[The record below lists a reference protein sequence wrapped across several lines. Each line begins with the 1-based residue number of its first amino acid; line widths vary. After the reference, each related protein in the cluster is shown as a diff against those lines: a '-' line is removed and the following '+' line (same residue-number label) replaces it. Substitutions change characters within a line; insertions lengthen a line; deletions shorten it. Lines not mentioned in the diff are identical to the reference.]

1 MKNQVIEVLD
11 RAHGSKVIEYWKS
24 QGIDTLLMEGFNTK
38 SYNTKNRYYG
48 IINDTFGCFSIEA
61 VQNTSTE
68 IIELPNA
75 SVGEFTSEQMERAI
89 YLKSKGFGLED
100 RPFPK
105 PMLVS
110 MFPFGNSAYN
120 TQTRVVVAA
129 GNGYAVGVNNCESLD
144 DYIKLQNSNMLSY
157 TLWKYYQE
165 IPNKVIISKAEIAE
179 KFGVPF
185 DYIKIVD

>member
-24 QGIDTLLMEGFNTK
+24 QGVDTLLMEGFNTK
-38 SYNTKNRYYG
+38 SHNTKNRYYG
-48 IINDTFGCFSIEA
+48 IINDTFGCFSIETIKDT
-61 VQNTSTE
+61 NTE
-68 IIELPNA
+68 IIELPCDFAN
-75 SVGEFTSEQMERAI
+75 EFTSEQMERAI

-105 PMLVS
+105 LMIVS

-120 TQTRVVVAA
+120 TPTRVVVAA
-129 GNGYAVGVNNCESLD
+129 GDGYAVGVDYCESLD
-144 DYIKLQNSNMLSY
+144 DYIKRQKENKLSY

>member
-11 RAHGSKVIEYWKS
+11 KAYGSRVIEYWQSK
-24 QGIDTLLMEGFNTK
+24 GVDTRGMCGSFTK
-38 SYNTKNRYYG
+38 KDGESSRYYG
-48 IINDTFGCFSIEA
+48 VINDMFGCHSISFVRKHKA
-61 VQNTSTE
+61 E
-68 IIELPNA
+68 IIELPIEN
-75 SVGEFTSEQMERAI
+75 S
-89 YLKSKGFGLED
+89 

-105 PMLVS
+105 PMQVS

-120 TQTRVVVAA
+120 VQTRVVVAV

-144 DYIKLQNSNMLSY
+144 DYIKFQKANALSY
-157 TLWKYYQE
+157 TLWTYHQE

>member
-11 RAHGSKVIEYWKS
+11 RAHGGKVIEYWKS

-38 SYNTKNRYYG
+38 SHNTKNRYYG
-48 IINDTFGCFSIEA
+48 IINDTFGCFSIET
-61 VQNTSTE
+61 VRDTSTE

-75 SVGEFTSEQMERAI
+75 SVDELTSEQMKRAI

-100 RPFPK
+100 RSFPK

-110 MFPFGNSAYN
+110 MFPFGNLAYN
-120 TQTRVVVAA
+120 VQARVVVAA
-129 GNGYAVGVNNCESLD
+129 GRGYAVGVDCCESLD

-157 TLWKYYQE
+157 TLWRYYKE

>member
-24 QGIDTLLMEGFNTK
+24 KGVDTLLMEGFNTK
-38 SYNTKNRYYG
+38 SLNTKNRYYG
-48 IINDTFGCFSIEA
+48 IINDTFGCFSIETIKDT
-61 VQNTSTE
+61 NTE

-75 SVGEFTSEQMERAI
+75 SVDEFASEQMERAI

-129 GNGYAVGVNNCESLD
+129 GDGYAVGVDYCKSLD
-144 DYIKLQNSNMLSY
+144 DYIKRQKENTLSY
-157 TLWKYYQE
+157 TLWKYHQE

>member
-1 MKNQVIEVLD
+1 MKNQVIEVLNKE
-11 RAHGSKVIEYWKS
+11 HGKRVIEYWKS
-24 QGIDTLLMEGFNTK
+24 RGVDTLGMNGSFTK
-38 SYNTKNRYYG
+38 ENGADERYYG
-48 IINDTFGCFSIEA
+48 VIQNDFDCYTLKFVRKYNA
-61 VQNTSTE
+61 E
-68 IIELPNA
+68 IMELP
-75 SVGEFTSEQMERAI
+75 SVFPNELTSKQMGKAI
-89 YLKSKGFGLED
+89 NLMSKGIGLED

-144 DYIKLQNSNMLSY
+144 DYIKLQKANMLSY
-157 TLWKYYQE
+157 TLWKYHQE

>member
-1 MKNQVIEVLD
+1 MKNQVIEALD

-24 QGIDTLLMEGFNTK
+24 QGVDTLLMEGLNTK
-38 SYNTKNRYYG
+38 SHNTKNRYYG
-48 IINDTFGCFSIEA
+48 IINDTFGCFSIETIKDT
-61 VQNTSTE
+61 NTE
-68 IIELPNA
+68 IIELPCDFAN
-75 SVGEFTSEQMERAI
+75 EFTSEQMERAI

-165 IPNKVIISKAEIAE
+165 IPNKIIISKAEIAE

>member
-11 RAHGSKVIEYWKS
+11 KAYGSRVIEYWQSK
-24 QGIDTLLMEGFNTK
+24 GVDTRGMRGSFTK
-38 SYNTKNRYYG
+38 ENGESARYYG
-48 IINDTFGCFSIEA
+48 VINDNFDCYSIEFVYKHNA
-61 VQNTSTE
+61 E
-68 IIELPNA
+68 IIELPIEN
-75 SVGEFTSEQMERAI
+75 S
-89 YLKSKGFGLED
+89 

-105 PMLVS
+105 LMIVS

-129 GNGYAVGVNNCESLD
+129 GNGYAVGVDYCESLD
-144 DYIKLQNSNMLSY
+144 DYIKRQKENKLSY
-157 TLWKYYQE
+157 TLWKYHQE
-165 IPNKVIISKAEIAE
+165 IPNKIIISKAEIAE

>member
-11 RAHGSKVIEYWKS
+11 RAHGSRVIEYWKS
-24 QGIDTLLMEGFNTK
+24 KGVDTLLMEGFNTK
-38 SYNTKNRYYG
+38 SHNTKNRYYG
-48 IINDTFGCFSIEA
+48 VINDTFGCFSIEI
-61 VQNTSTE
+61 VKDTNTE
-68 IIELPNA
+68 IIELPND
-75 SVGEFTSEQMERAI
+75 SVNEFTSEKMEKSI

-120 TQTRVVVAA
+120 TQTRVVVSA
-129 GNGYAVGVNNCESLD
+129 GNGYAVGVDYCESLD
-144 DYIKLQNSNMLSY
+144 DYIKRQKENKLSY
-157 TLWKYYQE
+157 TLWKYHQE
-165 IPNKVIISKAEIAE
+165 IPNKIIISKAEIAE

>member
-1 MKNQVIEVLD
+1 MENKVIEVLNKE
-11 RAHGSKVIEYWKS
+11 HGKKVIEYWKS
-24 QGIDTLLMEGFNTK
+24 KGVNTRGLIG
-38 SYNTKNRYYG
+38 SSTKERRSETRYYG
-48 IINDTFGCFSIEA
+48 VINEYFGCYSINFVKDA
-61 VQNTSTE
+61 NAK
-68 IIELPNA
+68 IIELPDDFAN
-75 SVGEFTSEQMERAI
+75 EFTSKQTEKSIHLM
-89 YLKSKGFGLED
+89 SKGIELED

-110 MFPFGNSAYN
+110 MFPFGNSTYN
-120 TQTRVVVAA
+120 QTRIVVAA
-129 GNGYAVGVNNCESLD
+129 GDGYAVGVDYCESLD
-144 DYIKLQNSNMLSY
+144 DYIKRQKENTLSY

>member
-1 MKNQVIEVLD
+1 MKNQVIEALD

-24 QGIDTLLMEGFNTK
+24 QGVDTLLMEGLNTK
-38 SYNTKNRYYG
+38 SHNTKNRYYG
-48 IINDTFGCFSIEA
+48 IINDTFGCFSIETIKDT
-61 VQNTSTE
+61 NTE
-68 IIELPNA
+68 IIELPCDFAN
-75 SVGEFTSEQMERAI
+75 EFTSEQMERAI
-89 YLKSKGFGLED
+89 YLKSKGFGLEY

-120 TQTRVVVAA
+120 VQTRVVVSA

>member
-1 MKNQVIEVLD
+1 MKNQVIEALD
-11 RAHGSKVIEYWKS
+11 KAYGSRVIEYWQSK
-24 QGIDTLLMEGFNTK
+24 GVDTRGMCGLFTK
-38 SYNTKNRYYG
+38 KDGESARYYG
-48 IINDTFGCFSIEA
+48 VINDMFGCYSISFVRKHKA
-61 VQNTSTE
+61 E
-68 IIELPNA
+68 IIELPIEN
-75 SVGEFTSEQMERAI
+75 S
-89 YLKSKGFGLED
+89 

-105 PMLVS
+105 LMIVS

-144 DYIKLQNSNMLSY
+144 DYIKLQKENKLSY

>member
-1 MKNQVIEVLD
+1 MKNQVIEVLNKE
-11 RAHGSKVIEYWKS
+11 HGKKVIEYWKS
-24 QGIDTLLMEGFNTK
+24 IGVNTLGMSGSFTRENGADE
-38 SYNTKNRYYG
+38 RYYG
-48 IINDTFGCFSIEA
+48 VIQNDFDCYTLKFVRKYNA
-61 VQNTSTE
+61 E
-68 IIELPNA
+68 IIELPSIFPN
-75 SVGEFTSEQMERAI
+75 ELTSEQMWKAI
-89 YLKSKGFGLED
+89 NLMSKGIGLED

-144 DYIKLQNSNMLSY
+144 DYIKLQKANMLSY
-157 TLWKYYQE
+157 TLWKYHQE

>member
-1 MKNQVIEVLD
+1 MKNKVIEVLD
-11 RAHGSKVIEYWKS
+11 RAHGRKVIEYWKS
-24 QGIDTLLMEGFNTK
+24 QGIDTLLMEGLNTK
-38 SYNTKNRYYG
+38 SHNTKNRYYG
-48 IINDTFGCFSIEA
+48 IINDTFGCFSIET
-61 VQNTSTE
+61 VQDTSTE

-75 SVGEFTSEQMERAI
+75 SVDELTSEQMERAI

-129 GNGYAVGVNNCESLD
+129 GNGYAVGVDYCESLD
-144 DYIKLQNSNMLSY
+144 DYIKRQKENKLSY
-157 TLWKYYQE
+157 TLWKYHQE
-165 IPNKVIISKAEIAE
+165 IPNKIIISKAEIAE

>member
-1 MKNQVIEVLD
+1 MKNQVIEALD

-24 QGIDTLLMEGFNTK
+24 QGVDTLLMEGLNTK
-38 SYNTKNRYYG
+38 SHNTKNRYYG
-48 IINDTFGCFSIEA
+48 IINDTFGCFSIET
-61 VQNTSTE
+61 VQDTSTE

-75 SVGEFTSEQMERAI
+75 SVDELTSEQMERAI

-105 PMLVS
+105 LMLVS

-129 GNGYAVGVNNCESLD
+129 GNGYAVGVDNCESFD
-144 DYIKLQNSNMLSY
+144 NYIKLQKANMLSY
-157 TLWKYYQE
+157 TLWNYYQE

>member
-11 RAHGSKVIEYWKS
+11 RAHGSRVIEYWKS
-24 QGIDTLLMEGFNTK
+24 KGVDTLLMEGFNTK
-38 SYNTKNRYYG
+38 SLNTKNRYYG
-48 IINDTFGCFSIEA
+48 IINDTFGCFSIETIKDT
-61 VQNTSTE
+61 NTE
-68 IIELPNA
+68 IIELPND
-75 SVGEFTSEQMERAI
+75 SVDELTSEQMERAI

-105 PMLVS
+105 PMIVS

-129 GNGYAVGVNNCESLD
+129 GNGYAVGVDHCESLD
-144 DYIKLQNSNMLSY
+144 DYIKRQKENKLRY
-157 TLWKYYQE
+157 TLWKYHQE

>member
-1 MKNQVIEVLD
+1 MKNQVVEVLNKE
-11 RAHGSKVIEYWKS
+11 HGKKVIEYWKS
-24 QGIDTLLMEGFNTK
+24 KGVCTNSMCGTFTKEDGDTA
-38 SYNTKNRYYG
+38 RYYG
-48 IINDTFGCFSIEA
+48 VINGIFYNYLKESVVLYDA
-61 VQNTSTE
+61 E
-68 IIELPNA
+68 IIELPRD

-120 TQTRVVVAA
+120 VQTRVVVAA

-144 DYIKLQNSNMLSY
+144 DYIKLQNSIMLSY
-157 TLWKYYQE
+157 TLWKYYQ
-165 IPNKVIISKAEIAE
+165 
-179 KFGVPF
+179 
-185 DYIKIVD
+185 

>member
-11 RAHGSKVIEYWKS
+11 KAYGSKVIEYWQSK
-24 QGIDTLLMEGFNTK
+24 GVDTRGMCGSFTKEGGE
-38 SYNTKNRYYG
+38 SARYYG
-48 IINDTFGCFSIEA
+48 VINDRFDCYSISFVRKHKA
-61 VQNTSTE
+61 E
-68 IIELPNA
+68 IIELPCDFAN
-75 SVGEFTSEQMERAI
+75 EFTSEQMERAI

-105 PMLVS
+105 SMLVS

-144 DYIKLQNSNMLSY
+144 DYIKLQKANMLSY

-179 KFGVPF
+179 RFGVPF

>member
-1 MKNQVIEVLD
+1 MKNQVIEALD

-24 QGIDTLLMEGFNTK
+24 QGVDTLLMEGLNTK
-38 SYNTKNRYYG
+38 SHNTKNRYYG
-48 IINDTFGCFSIEA
+48 IINDTFGCFSIETIKDT
-61 VQNTSTE
+61 NTE
-68 IIELPNA
+68 IIELPCDFAN
-75 SVGEFTSEQMERAI
+75 EFTSEQMGRAI

-100 RPFPK
+100 RQFTK

-120 TQTRVVVAA
+120 TQTRVVVDAW
-129 GNGYAVGVNNCESLD
+129 NGYAVGVDYCESLD
-144 DYIKLQNSNMLSY
+144 DYIKRQKENKLSY

-165 IPNKVIISKAEIAE
+165 MPNKVIISKAEIAE

>member
-1 MKNQVIEVLD
+1 MKNQVIEALD
-11 RAHGSKVIEYWKS
+11 IEHGKKVIEYWKS
-24 QGIDTLLMEGFNTK
+24 RGVDTLLNGDCTRDRK
-38 SYNTKNRYYG
+38 YDIRYYG
-48 IINDTFGCFSIEA
+48 VINNKFDCYSIETIKDT
-61 VQNTSTE
+61 NTE
-68 IIELPNA
+68 IIELPCDFAN
-75 SVGEFTSEQMERAI
+75 EFTSEQMERAI

-144 DYIKLQNSNMLSY
+144 DYIKIQNSNMLSY

>member
-1 MKNQVIEVLD
+1 MKNQVIEVLNKE
-11 RAHGSKVIEYWKS
+11 HGKKVIEYWKS
-24 QGIDTLLMEGFNTK
+24 IGVNTLGMNGSFTK
-38 SYNTKNRYYG
+38 ENGADERYYG
-48 IINDTFGCFSIEA
+48 VIQNDFDCYTLKFVRKYNA
-61 VQNTSTE
+61 E
-68 IIELPNA
+68 IIELPSIFPN
-75 SVGEFTSEQMERAI
+75 ELTSKQMWKAI
-89 YLKSKGFGLED
+89 NLMSKGIGLED

-144 DYIKLQNSNMLSY
+144 DYIKLQKANMLSY
-157 TLWKYYQE
+157 TLWKYHQE

>member
-11 RAHGSKVIEYWKS
+11 IEHGKKVIEYWKS
-24 QGIDTLLMEGFNTK
+24 RGVDTLLNGDCTRDRK
-38 SYNTKNRYYG
+38 YNIRYYG
-48 IINDTFGCFSIEA
+48 VINNKFDCYSISFVRKHKA
-61 VQNTSTE
+61 E
-68 IIELPNA
+68 IIELPIEN
-75 SVGEFTSEQMERAI
+75 S
-89 YLKSKGFGLED
+89 

-120 TQTRVVVAA
+120 TQTRVVVAT

-144 DYIKLQNSNMLSY
+144 DYIKLQKANMLSY
-157 TLWKYYQE
+157 TLWRYYQE

>member
-11 RAHGSKVIEYWKS
+11 KAYGSRVIEYWKS
-24 QGIDTLLMEGFNTK
+24 QGVDTLLMEGLNTK
-38 SYNTKNRYYG
+38 SHNTKNRYYG
-48 IINDTFGCFSIEA
+48 IINDTFGCFSIETIKDT
-61 VQNTSTE
+61 NTE
-68 IIELPNA
+68 IIELPCDFAN
-75 SVGEFTSEQMERAI
+75 EFTSEQMERAI

-144 DYIKLQNSNMLSY
+144 DYIKLQKANMLSY